1 MTTLFVGR
9 VLKQQKPSQV
19 TRVNKR
25 ATRTAARAAG
35 TEKTGNKSGNGF
47 TLDMSCQQASR
58 FHSATATATLAKSTA
73 TRRIA
78 TAAAAATA
86 TAIAAATAAAAAA
99 TLTPV
104 ESIAGKT
111 TSEDTD
117 PYAFTETVAVTPPI
131 LFNAQKSRARLTDS
145 NRGSNKRQT
154 AATAA
159 ANRNANL
166 VAQLSIT
173 AAKAQASLASNNT
186 TTTNFH
192 HVTQSQRQSPA
203 LQLQLPLQ
211 SQSQSQASPKRATN
225 VCIVR
230 PQQQQLEKIATS
242 ESCQSTAAPPPLYAH
257 TPSLWQTP
265 LLIDNGQKQQLLQQQ
280 QHQQTQHQQQQSVAI
295 ALVSPPTSPAS
306 LPSPTLP
313 PATAAV
319 TAMVAPIS
327 VSPKGGLPLPPSK
340 FHHTTL
346 AQHLQKVECLKKK
359 KSLPLA
365 CQNNNNNSKLQNN
378 NNVVDSHMKP
388 VVQGTSYNQTQPPP
402 LMVFNTG
409 TVAVPAQTPQTA
421 APQKHSTGNSV
432 DDSDL
437 NEIPVNVIFR
447 KPQEAGGAAKTGG
460 AGGLGASVSGTLQ
473 TRPAEVKLVTPLTPP
488 TPPEMSAPPLLAQM
502 QPPQI
507 PTSCVP
513 ALATSFKVTSPAV
526 LSPKVVSA
534 PPASPKLL
542 CPTAPASTNSLQIAP
557 KAVPATTTSSAPA
570 LAKKSEQMSSKVA
583 NLNASNHQAPIA
595 SKGVRNGITNNINN
609 RNSNAVAKKPSPTSM
624 PPPKEPIALAA
635 NKLADSEH
643 RQRRRK
649 PASSCKRSL
658 DTLSE
663 NESFSVDSPYCLQQ
677 HWLHSGFKDK
687 AHDPPLSQSNRREE
701 RIAVRKGALR
711 RQALQLL
718 STRSLQELPMR
729 AAKQRLQCVQ
739 NMLIKYQDHAGQQQG
754 IGIGNRCLV
763 ASCKQPTLSMAAHCE
778 RHIVNNSTQQLFQ
791 PCVAWRMDGTACQ
804 APVFDVLHTLALCKV
819 HSHLRSGM
827 DGARPASK
835 QPPVSLPVA
844 EVATLCVPVKQ
855 QRKRKAN
862 TNPVARP
869 QKRGRKPANEPI
881 ANQISSQIGK
891 LISATGMQR
900 KSSTTSLESI
910 ASNSHSSATSH
921 SQPPYKPANVSA
933 AVPAAQNLPQQS
945 IPPALAPLSTDFQP
959 KHQQHEP
966 LLVPKLEVDS
976 LFKFDADQQQNQQQ
990 QSSLDPSLLS
1000 LDIANIKAE
1009 EISQIVAQLAA
1020 AGGDLQNP
1028 NNNNNISIHNNNSV
1042 HFNNNNNMNYS
1053 NNNNNSFP
1061 SFNTAFGNAIG
1072 QPTNTITHNGPA
1084 VPAILAN
1091 TADLLGQ
1098 DMFGICEN
1106 SSAYASSE
1114 DTGLGGLSESEL
1126 IGAND
1131 ADDIA
1136 LNGAHLLEEH
1146 DLVNVFDTLSD
1157 DAFNELFQSVQQAE
1171 CEAMDRALDRALQQ
1185 TMGGSADSAFLNDF
1199 LDVGDDLLADAVMH
1213 SPNTSGIDA
1222 PPLFGDSSSGGGNS
1236 SSNGA
1241 SDIRGLVQT

>member
-1 MTTLFVGR
+1 
-9 VLKQQKPSQV
+9 
-19 TRVNKR
+19 
-25 ATRTAARAAG
+25 
-35 TEKTGNKSGNGF
+35 
-47 TLDMSCQQASR
+47 MSCQQASR

-78 TAAAAATA
+78 TAAAAATATA

-154 AATAA
+154 VATAA
-159 ANRNANL
+159 ANRKANL
-166 VAQLSIT
+166 VAQLSVT
-173 AAKAQASLASNNT
+173 AAAKAQASLASNNT

-203 LQLQLPLQ
+203 LQLQLQLPLQ

-242 ESCQSTAAPPPLYAH
+242 ESCQSSAAPPPLYAH

-265 LLIDNGQKQQLLQQQ
+265 LLIDNGQKQQLLQHQQ
-280 QHQQTQHQQQQSVAI
+280 QHQHQQPQHQQQQSVTI

-378 NNVVDSHMKP
+378 NNVVDSHKKP

-421 APQKHSTGNSV
+421 VPQKHSTGNSV

-447 KPQEAGGAAKTGG
+447 KPQEAAGAAKTGG
-460 AGGLGASVSGTLQ
+460 AGGLSASVSGTLQ

-488 TPPEMSAPPLLAQM
+488 TPPEMSSPPLLAQM

-513 ALATSFKVTSPAV
+513 ALAPSFKVTSPAV
-526 LSPKVVSA
+526 LSPKVVSPA
-534 PPASPKLL
+534 PASPKLL
-542 CPTAPASTNSLQIAP
+542 CPPAPASTNPLQIAP

-570 LAKKSEQMSSKVA
+570 LAKKSEKMSSKVA
-583 NLNASNHQAPIA
+583 NLNASNRQAPIA
-595 SKGVRNGITNNINN
+595 SKDVRNGITNNNNN

-624 PPPKEPIALAA
+624 PPPKEPIALSA
-635 NKLADSEH
+635 NNLADSEH

-649 PASSCKRSL
+649 PASACKRSL

-677 HWLHSGFKDK
+677 HWLHSGWKDK
-687 AHDPPLSQSNRREE
+687 TQDTPLSQSNRREE

-778 RHIVNNSTQQLFQ
+778 RHIVNNSTQRLFQ

-869 QKRGRKPANEPI
+869 QKRGRKPAIEPI
-881 ANQISSQIGK
+881 ANQISGQIGK
-891 LISATGMQR
+891 LISAAGMQR

-921 SQPPYKPANVSA
+921 SQPPYKPGNVPA

-945 IPPALAPLSTDFQP
+945 IPPALAPLSGDFQP

-1042 HFNNNNNMNYS
+1042 HFNNNNNNSCNMSYS

-1072 QPTNTITHNGPA
+1072 QPTNTITHNGQA
-1084 VPAILAN
+1084 VPAVLAN
-1091 TADLLGQ
+1091 TTDLLGQ

-1157 DAFNELFQSVQQAE
+1157 DAFNELFQSGVY
-1171 CEAMDRALDRALQQ
+1171 LTTIL
-1185 TMGGSADSAFLNDF
+1185 
-1199 LDVGDDLLADAVMH
+1199 
-1213 SPNTSGIDA
+1213 
-1222 PPLFGDSSSGGGNS
+1222 
-1236 SSNGA
+1236 
-1241 SDIRGLVQT
+1241 LVQLFIVLIHVCLRCQRQRHRHRQRSRLGPVPMQCNKPSARRWTGLWTGPCSRRWAARRTAHFLTISWTSAMICWPML